1 MAAIV
6 LGTEKSGLTNAQI
19 ALCHRICHIPANPQY
34 SSLNVAQALQLAAW
48 ELRYALL
55 IDQGAALLPVSTAQ
69 EPSRG
74 AEPASSE
81 AVQAFLAHWESALV
95 EVRFLDP
102 VHPKKLMP
110 RMRHLF
116 PGRPHA
122 RRGRHDA
129 RRLHRHADGLPEQ
142 QEKRQKGRKFRPLS
156 VQARHPA
163 TGPGDSPGRPRRP
176 AALSPPW
183 RPRP

>member
-1 MAAIV
+1 M
-6 LGTEKSGLTNAQI
+6 
-19 ALCHRICHIPANPQY
+19 
-34 SSLNVAQALQLAAW
+34 AQALQLAAW

-102 VHPKKLMP
+102 AHPKLMP
-110 RMRHLF
+110 RMPVF
-116 PGRPHA
+116 G
-122 RRGRHDA
+122 
-129 RRLHRHADGLPEQ
+129 
-142 QEKRQKGRKFRPLS
+142 
-156 VQARHPA
+156 PA
-163 TGPGDSPGRPRRP
+163 SRATRST
-176 AALSPPW
+176 
-183 RPRP
+183 